1 MPSIEGQRFEGR
13 FSGEGGQGVILGGS
27 ILAEAAILYE
37 GKYAVQSPIYG
48 SRVRGGPTRVDVIIS
63 DCQIV
68 YPRATR
74 INFFLAL
81 AQMAYDKYRGDLADD
96 AIILVDRNLVPRV
109 NEDGRRVYR
118 LPIVEA
124 AKELGNVILSN
135 VIALGAIQEL
145 TGVVSSEGLWKS
157 IESRVPKA
165 YLDMNRRA
173 MELGMEQ
180 ARALKAESLGII
192 IAV

>member
-1 MPSIEGQRFEGR
+1 MPSINGQRFEGR
-13 FSGEGGQGVILGGS
+13 FSGEGGQGVVLGGS
-27 ILAEAAILYE
+27 ILAEAAILYDN
-37 GKYAVQSPIYG
+37 KYAVQSPTYG

-63 DCQIV
+63 NNQII

-74 INFFLAL
+74 IDFFLAL

-96 AIILVDRNLVPRV
+96 AIILVDQNLVPRV

-118 LPIVEA
+118 LPIVET
-124 AKELGNVILSN
+124 AKELGNVVLSN
-135 VIALGAIQEL
+135 VIALGAMQEL
-145 TGVVSSEGLWKS
+145 TGVVSVDGLWKS
-157 IESRVPKA
+157 IESRVPKH

-173 MELGMEQ
+173 MELGIEQ
-180 ARALKAESLGII
+180 ARVLKDESLRII